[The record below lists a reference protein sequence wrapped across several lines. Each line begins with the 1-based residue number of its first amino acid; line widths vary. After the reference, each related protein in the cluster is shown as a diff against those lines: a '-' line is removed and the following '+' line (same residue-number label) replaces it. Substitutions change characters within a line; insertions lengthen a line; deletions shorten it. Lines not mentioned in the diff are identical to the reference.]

1 MENNYLYVLDHSD
14 CTLNCLY
21 LNNAKKKE
29 DDFNNIRDLLR
40 YWGFNPDECAWMFS
54 DIELDI
60 NHIVVPL
67 KD

>member
-1 MENNYLYVLDHSD
+1 MENNYLYVLDYSD

-21 LNNAKKKE
+21 LNNAEKKK
-29 DDFNNIRDLLR
+29 DDFETNEELLN

-60 NHIVVPL
+60 DHIVVPL
-67 KD
+67 KN

>member
-1 MENNYLYVLDHSD
+1 MENNYLYILDYSN

-21 LNNAKKKE
+21 LNNAEKKK
-29 DDFNNIRDLLR
+29 DDFETTEELLR

-60 NHIVVPL
+60 DHIVIPL
-67 KD
+67 KN